1 MVELRKD
8 VDFEGP
14 VVTGLT
20 PGGFKVGIQRFDQGL
35 LLSPYQAL
43 AWDAPPRE
51 NLSLAAILGPLDL
64 DPGPEFLLFGSGPT
78 MHQPPAAFRR
88 EAEALNMGIE
98 VMDSRAAARVW
109 GVLRA
114 EERWI
119 VGAFMPLGS

>member
-20 PGGFKVGIQRFDQGL
+20 PQGFKVGTQRMDSGL
-35 LLSPYQAL
+35 LISPFQAL
-43 AWDAPPRE
+43 SWDPPGLGE
-51 NLSLAAILGPLDL
+51 LSLEDIVGRLDL
-64 DPGPEFLLFGSGPT
+64 DPSPEFLLFGSGSV
-78 MHQPPAAFRR
+78 MQQPPARFRR
-88 EAEALNMGIE
+88 EAEAMNVGIE
-98 VMDSRAAARVW
+98 VMDSRAAARIW

-119 VGAFMPLGS
+119 IGAFLPLS